1 MTNTKFKLKI
11 DYLCQNSF
19 MMNYISIDNISKAF
33 SDKLLFENISFGI
46 EKGEK
51 TALVAANG
59 TGKSTMM
66 KILVGKEES
75 DKGSISYNENIRIG
89 YLEQLPQFDS
99 ELTIQEVIS
108 TGHTDIM
115 NVIQRYENAL
125 LNHVDDNNISTKK
138 ELEDAISQMD
148 ALQAWSYEQRLK
160 QLLYTFEITDLSQ
173 KIGTLS
179 GGQVKRLALALV
191 LLDDPDILFLDEPT
205 NHLDM
210 GMIEWLEKYLTQST
224 KTLFMVTHDRYFL
237 DRVCNKIFE
246 LYQGTMYTHNGNYD
260 YYVRKSRERE
270 ENKRI
275 AAERAGQLLKHELEW
290 MRSTP
295 QARTGKAKARIDAFY
310 DLQEKARM
318 RRDNNE
324 LQFGAD
330 MQRLGGKILEMDRV
344 SKSYGDMIIL
354 KDFEYIFKK
363 GERIGVIGKNGIG
376 KSTFLNMITGNENPD
391 SGTIVTGQTVV
402 YGYYTQKGIKFDER
416 KTVLETIKDIAE
428 VIHYGKDKTYSAD
441 QLLAHFM
448 FPYSMHRQPVSLLSG
463 GEKRRLYLLTVLVS
477 NPNFLILD
485 EPTNDLDLL
494 TLQKLEDFLQ
504 TYKGCLLVVSHDR
517 FFLDQTVD
525 QLFVFEGDGKV
536 KGFMGNYSQYHDYL
550 EEKNKEERRELT
562 AQKQESRAEKP
573 TSERK
578 KKRTYKEQQ
587 EYEKLAKE
595 IESLEIE
602 KEELTIKMQDQ
613 LDYQELDKL
622 GKRMNEITELIDE
635 KELRWL
641 ELDEIGG

>member
-1 MTNTKFKLKI
+1 
-11 DYLCQNSF
+11 
-19 MMNYISIDNISKAF
+19 MNYLSIDNISKAF

-75 DKGSISYNENIRIG
+75 DKGTISYNENIRIG
-89 YLEQLPQFDS
+89 YLEQLPQFNP

-115 NVIQRYENAL
+115 TVIQRYENAL
-125 LNHVDDNNISTKK
+125 LNHVDDNNTSTKK
-138 ELEDAISQMD
+138 ELEQAIAQMD
-148 ALQAWSYEQRLK
+148 GLQAWSYEQRLK
-160 QLLYTFEITDLSQ
+160 QLLYTFEITDLTQ
-173 KIGTLS
+173 KVGTLS

-310 DLQEKARM
+310 DLKEKAKV
-318 RRDNNE
+318 RRDNSE

-344 SKSYGDMIIL
+344 SKSYGDTTIL
-354 KDFEYIFKK
+354 KDFDYIFKK
-363 GERIGVIGKNGIG
+363 GERIGIIGKNGIG
-376 KSTFLNMITGNENPD
+376 KSTFLNMITGNEQPD
-391 SGTIVTGQTVV
+391 SGTIVTGQTVA

-428 VIHYGKDKTYSAD
+428 IIHYGKDKTYTAD

-448 FPYSMHRQPVSLLSG
+448 FPYSMHRQQVALLSG

-494 TLQKLEDFLQ
+494 TLQKLEDYLS

-517 FFLDQTVD
+517 FFLDETVD

-536 KGFMGNYSQYHDYL
+536 KGFMGNYSQYHEYL
-550 EEKNKEERRELT
+550 ENKTREEKREIA
-562 AQKQESRAEKP
+562 AQKQETRAEKP
-573 TSERK
+573 ASERK

-587 EYEKLAKE
+587 EYEQLAKD
-595 IESLEIE
+595 IEALETE
-602 KEELTIKMQDQ
+602 KKELTSKLEQQ
-613 LDYQELDKL
+613 LDYQELEKI
-622 GKRMNEITELIDE
+622 GNRISEITNLIDE
-635 KELRWL
+635 KEMRWL
-641 ELDEIGG
+641 ELDEI

>member
-1 MTNTKFKLKI
+1 
-11 DYLCQNSF
+11 
-19 MMNYISIDNISKAF
+19 MNYLSIDNISKAF

-75 DKGSISYNENIRIG
+75 DKGTVSYNENIRIG
-89 YLEQLPQFDS
+89 YLEQLPQFDPES
-99 ELTIQEVIS
+99 TIQEVIS
-108 TGHTDIM
+108 TGHTDVM
-115 NVIQRYENAL
+115 SVIQRYENAL
-125 LNHVDDNNISTKK
+125 LNHVDDNNLSTKK

-148 ALQAWSYEQRLK
+148 GLQAWSYEQRLK
-160 QLLYTFEITDLSQ
+160 QLLYTFDITDLSQ
-173 KIGTLS
+173 KVGTLS

-275 AAERAGQLLKHELEW
+275 AAERAGQLLKYELEW

-310 DLQEKARM
+310 DLQEKAKM
-318 RRDNNE
+318 RRDNSE
-324 LQFGAD
+324 LQFGSD

-344 SKSYGDMIIL
+344 SKSYGNTTIL
-354 KDFEYIFKK
+354 KDFDYIFKR
-363 GERIGVIGKNGIG
+363 GERIGIIGKNGIG
-376 KSTFLNMITGNENPD
+376 KSTFLNMITGSESPD
-391 SGTIVTGQTVV
+391 AGTIVTGQTVA
-402 YGYYTQKGIKFDER
+402 YGYYTQKGMKFDER

-428 VIHYGKDKTYSAD
+428 VIHYGKDKTYTAD

-517 FFLDQTVD
+517 YFLDQTVD

-550 EEKNKEERRELT
+550 EEKNKEEKREQA
-562 AQKQESRAEKP
+562 AQKQESRVEKP
-573 TSERK
+573 ATERK
-578 KKRTYKEQQ
+578 KKRSYKEEK
-587 EYEKLAKE
+587 EYEQLAKD
-595 IESLEIE
+595 IEALENE
-602 KEELTIKMQDQ
+602 KAELTAKMQEQ
-613 LDYQELDKL
+613 LDYQELDRL

-635 KELRWL
+635 KEMRWL
-641 ELDEIGG
+641 ELDEI

>member
-1 MTNTKFKLKI
+1 
-11 DYLCQNSF
+11 
-19 MMNYISIDNISKAF
+19 MNYISIDNISKAF

-75 DKGSISYNENIRIG
+75 DKGSIAYNENIRIG
-89 YLEQLPQFDS
+89 YLEQLPYFEP
-99 ELTIQEVIS
+99 ELTIQDVIS

-115 NVIQRYENAL
+115 NVIQRYEKAL
-125 LNHVDDNNISTKK
+125 LNHVDENNISTKK

-160 QLLYTFEITDLSQ
+160 QLLFTFEITDLSQ

-275 AAERAGQLLKHELEW
+275 AAERAGQLLKYELEW

-310 DLQEKARM
+310 DLKEKAKF
-318 RRDNNE
+318 RRDNTE
-324 LQFGAD
+324 LQFGSD

-344 SKSYGDMIIL
+344 SKSYGEMTIL

-363 GERIGVIGKNGIG
+363 GERIGIIGKNGIG
-376 KSTFLNMITGNENPD
+376 KSTFLNMITGNESPD
-391 SGTIVTGQTVV
+391 SGTIVTGQTVA
-402 YGYYTQKGIKFDER
+402 YGYYTQNGIKFDER
-416 KTVLETIKDIAE
+416 KTVIETIQDIAE

-448 FPYSMHRQPVSLLSG
+448 FPYPMHRQPVSLLSG

-504 TYKGCLLVVSHDR
+504 SYKGCLLVVSHDR
-517 FFLDQTVD
+517 YFLDQTVD

-550 EEKNKEERRELT
+550 EEKNKEEKRVIA
-562 AQKQESRAEKP
+562 AQKQETRVEKP
-573 TSERK
+573 KATERK

-587 EYEKLAKE
+587 EYEQLAKD
-595 IESLEIE
+595 IESLEME
-602 KEELTIKMQDQ
+602 KEEITVKMQEQ
-613 LDYQELDKL
+613 
-622 GKRMNEITELIDE
+622 ID
-635 KELRWL
+635 
-641 ELDEIGG
+641 

>member
-1 MTNTKFKLKI
+1 
-11 DYLCQNSF
+11 
-19 MMNYISIDNISKAF
+19 MNYLSIDNISKAF

-75 DKGSISYNENIRIG
+75 DKGTISYNENIRIG
-89 YLEQLPQFDS
+89 YLEQLPQFDP

-115 NVIQRYENAL
+115 AVIQRYENAL
-125 LNHVDDNNISTKK
+125 LNHVDDNNTSTKK
-138 ELEDAISQMD
+138 ELEQAIAQMD
-148 ALQAWSYEQRLK
+148 GLQAWSYEQRLK

-173 KIGTLS
+173 KVGTLS

-310 DLQEKARM
+310 DLKEKAKV
-318 RRDNNE
+318 RRDNSE

-344 SKSYGDMIIL
+344 SKSYGDMTIL
-354 KDFEYIFKK
+354 KDFDYIFKK
-363 GERIGVIGKNGIG
+363 GERIGIIGKNGIG
-376 KSTFLNMITGNENPD
+376 KSTFLNMITGNEQPD
-391 SGTIVTGQTVV
+391 SGTIVTGQTVA

-428 VIHYGKDKTYSAD
+428 IIHYGKDKPSTAD

-448 FPYSMHRQPVSLLSG
+448 FPYSMHRQQVALLSG

-494 TLQKLEDFLQ
+494 TLQKLEDYLS

-517 FFLDQTVD
+517 FFLDETVD

-536 KGFMGNYSQYHDYL
+536 KGFMGNYSQYHEYL
-550 EEKNKEERRELT
+550 ENKTREEKREIA
-562 AQKQESRAEKP
+562 AQKQETRAEKP
-573 TSERK
+573 ASERK

-587 EYEKLAKE
+587 EYEQLAKD
-595 IESLEIE
+595 IEALETE
-602 KEELTIKMQDQ
+602 KMELTSKLEQQ
-613 LDYQELDKL
+613 LDYQELEKI
-622 GKRMNEITELIDE
+622 GNRISEITNLIDE
-635 KELRWL
+635 KEMRWL
-641 ELDEIGG
+641 ELDEI

>member
-1 MTNTKFKLKI
+1 
-11 DYLCQNSF
+11 
-19 MMNYISIDNISKAF
+19 MNYISVDNISKAF

-75 DKGSISYNENIRIG
+75 DKGSIAYNENIRIG
-89 YLEQLPQFDS
+89 YLEQLPHFEP
-99 ELTIQEVIS
+99 ELTIQDVIS

-125 LNHVDDNNISTKK
+125 VNHVDDNNLNTKK

-160 QLLYTFEITDLSQ
+160 QLLFTFEITDLSQ
-173 KIGTLS
+173 KVGTLS

-310 DLQEKARM
+310 DLQEKAKM

-324 LQFGAD
+324 LQFGSD

-344 SKSYGDMIIL
+344 SKSYGEMTIL
-354 KDFEYIFKK
+354 KDFDYIFKK
-363 GERIGVIGKNGIG
+363 GERIGIIGKNGIG
-376 KSTFLNMITGNENPD
+376 KSTFLNMITGNEKPD
-391 SGTIVTGQTVV
+391 SGTIVTGQTVA

-428 VIHYGKDKTYSAD
+428 VIHYGKDNVYTAD
-441 QLLAHFM
+441 KLLAHFM

-504 TYKGCLLVVSHDR
+504 TYKGCLIVVSHDR

-525 QLFVFEGDGKV
+525 QLFVFEGDGNV

-550 EEKNKEERRELT
+550 EEKNKEERREQV
-562 AQKQESRAEKP
+562 AQKQESRVEKP
-573 TSERK
+573 ASERK
-578 KKRTYKEQQ
+578 KKRTYKEQK
-587 EYEKLAKE
+587 EYEQLAQE
-595 IESLEIE
+595 IETLE
-602 KEELTIKMQDQ
+602 KEKAELTIKMQEQ
-613 LDYQELDKL
+613 LDYQEIEKL
-622 GKRMNEITELIDE
+622 GKRMNEIAALIDE
-635 KELRWL
+635 KEMRWL
-641 ELDEIGG
+641 ELDEI

>member
-1 MTNTKFKLKI
+1 
-11 DYLCQNSF
+11 
-19 MMNYISIDNISKAF
+19 MNYLSIDNISKAF

-75 DKGSISYNENIRIG
+75 DKGSIAYNENIRIG
-89 YLEQLPQFDS
+89 YLEQLPQFDP

-115 NVIQRYENAL
+115 AVIQRYEKAL
-125 LNHVDDNNISTKK
+125 LNHVDDNNLNTKQ
-138 ELEDAISQMD
+138 ELEMAISQMD
-148 ALQAWSYEQRLK
+148 SLQAWSYEQRLK
-160 QLLYTFEITDLSQ
+160 QLLYTFEITDLTQ
-173 KIGTLS
+173 KVGTLS

-275 AAERAGQLLKHELEW
+275 AAERAGQLLKYELEW

-310 DLQEKARM
+310 DLQEKAKM

-324 LQFGAD
+324 LQFGSD

-344 SKSYGDMIIL
+344 SKAYGNTTIH
-354 KDFEYIFKK
+354 KDFDYIFKK
-363 GERIGVIGKNGIG
+363 GERIGIIGKNGIG
-376 KSTFLNMITGNENPD
+376 KSTFLNMITGKENPD
-391 SGTIVTGQTVV
+391 SGTIVTGQTVA

-428 VIHYGKDKTYSAD
+428 VIHYGKDKTYTAD

-463 GEKRRLYLLTVLVS
+463 GEKRRLYLLTVLVA

-504 TYKGCLLVVSHDR
+504 NYKGCLLVVSHDR
-517 FFLDQTVD
+517 FFLDETVD

-536 KGFMGNYSQYHDYL
+536 KGFMGNYSQYREYL
-550 EEKNKEERRELT
+550 ENKTKEEKREQA
-562 AQKQESRAEKP
+562 AQKQETRAAEKP
-573 TSERK
+573 ATERK

-587 EYEKLAKE
+587 EYEQLARDIEALETEKKELTARLEQQLDYKE
-595 IESLEIE
+595 IEKIGNRIS
-602 KEELTIKMQDQ
+602 
-613 LDYQELDKL
+613 
-622 GKRMNEITELIDE
+622 EITDLIDE

-641 ELDEIGG
+641 ELDEI

>member
-1 MTNTKFKLKI
+1 
-11 DYLCQNSF
+11 
-19 MMNYISIDNISKAF
+19 MNYISIDNISKAF

-75 DKGSISYNENIRIG
+75 DKGTIAYNENIRIG
-89 YLEQLPQFDS
+89 YLEQLPQFDPQ
-99 ELTIQEVIS
+99 LTIQDVIS

-125 LNHVDDNNISTKK
+125 LNHVDDDNISTKK
-138 ELEDAISQMD
+138 ELEVAISQMD
-148 ALQAWSYEQRLK
+148 SLQAWSYEQRLK
-160 QLLYTFEITDLSQ
+160 QLLFTFEITDLTQ

-275 AAERAGQLLKHELEW
+275 AAERAGQLLKYELEW

-310 DLQEKARM
+310 DLKEKAKF
-318 RRDNNE
+318 RRDNTE
-324 LQFGAD
+324 LQFGSD

-344 SKSYGDMIIL
+344 SKSYGEMTIL
-354 KDFEYIFKK
+354 KDFDYIFKK
-363 GERIGVIGKNGIG
+363 GERIGIIGKNGIG
-376 KSTFLNMITGNENPD
+376 KSTFLNMITGNESPD
-391 SGTIVTGQTVV
+391 SGTIVTGQTVA

-416 KTVLETIKDIAE
+416 KTVLETIQDIAE
-428 VIHYGKDKTYSAD
+428 VIHYGKDNVYTAD
-441 QLLAHFM
+441 KLLAHFM

-504 TYKGCLLVVSHDR
+504 SYKGCLIVVSHDR
-517 FFLDQTVD
+517 FFLDKTVD

-550 EEKNKEERRELT
+550 EEKNKEEKKVIA
-562 AQKQESRAEKP
+562 AQKQETRMEKP
-573 TSERK
+573 KATERK

-587 EYEKLAKE
+587 EYEQLAKD
-595 IESLEIE
+595 IESLEME
-602 KEELTIKMQDQ
+602 KEEITVKMQEQ
-613 LDYQELDKL
+613 IDYQEIERL
-622 GKRMNEITELIDE
+622 GKRLNEINDLLNE
-635 KELRWL
+635 KEMRWL
-641 ELDEIGG
+641 ELDEIEL

>member
-1 MTNTKFKLKI
+1 
-11 DYLCQNSF
+11 
-19 MMNYISIDNISKAF
+19 MNYISIDNISKAF

-89 YLEQLPQFDS
+89 YLEQLPQFEP

-115 NVIQRYENAL
+115 AVIQRYENAL
-125 LNHVDDNNISTKK
+125 LNHVDDNNIATKK
-138 ELEDAISQMD
+138 ELEQAIAQMD
-148 ALQAWSYEQRLK
+148 GLQAWSYEQRLK

-173 KIGTLS
+173 KVGTLS

-275 AAERAGQLLKHELEW
+275 AAERAGQLLKYELEW

-310 DLQEKARM
+310 DLQEKARV
-318 RRDNNE
+318 RRDNSE

-344 SKSYGDMIIL
+344 SKSYGDTVVL

-363 GERIGVIGKNGIG
+363 GERIGIIGKNGIG
-376 KSTFLNMITGNENPD
+376 KSTFLNMITGNESPD
-391 SGTIVTGQTVV
+391 SGTIVTGQTVA
-402 YGYYTQKGIKFDER
+402 YGYYTQKDIKFDER

-428 VIHYGKDKTYSAD
+428 VIHYGKDKTYTAD

-448 FPYSMHRQPVSLLSG
+448 FPYSMHRQQVALLSG

-494 TLQKLEDFLQ
+494 TLQKLEDYLRS
-504 TYKGCLLVVSHDR
+504 YKGCLLVVSHDR
-517 FFLDQTVD
+517 FFLDETVD

-536 KGFMGNYSQYHDYL
+536 KGFMGNYSQYHEYL
-550 EEKNKEERRELT
+550 ENKTKEEKREIA
-562 AQKQESRAEKP
+562 AQKQETRAERP
-573 TSERK
+573 AATERK

-587 EYEKLAKE
+587 EYEQLARD
-595 IESLEIE
+595 IEALENE
-602 KEELTIKMQDQ
+602 KKELTIKLEQQ
-613 LDYQELDKL
+613 LDYKEIEKI
-622 GKRMNEITELIDE
+622 GNRIGEITDLIDE

-641 ELDEIGG
+641 ELDEIS

>member
-1 MTNTKFKLKI
+1 
-11 DYLCQNSF
+11 
-19 MMNYISIDNISKAF
+19 MNYISIDNISKAF

-75 DKGSISYNENIRIG
+75 DKGSIAYNENIRIG
-89 YLEQLPQFDS
+89 YLEQLPHFEP
-99 ELTIQEVIS
+99 ELSIQDVIS

-125 LNHVDDNNISTKK
+125 LSHVDDDNISTKR
-138 ELEDAISQMD
+138 ELEQAISQMD

-173 KIGTLS
+173 RVGTMS

-224 KTLFMVTHDRYFL
+224 KTIFMVTHDRYFL

-260 YYVRKSRERE
+260 FYVRKSRERE

-310 DLQEKARM
+310 DLQEKAKL
-318 RRDNNE
+318 RRDNSE

-344 SKSYGDMIIL
+344 SKSYGDMTVL
-354 KDFEYIFKK
+354 KDFEYIFKR
-363 GERIGVIGKNGIG
+363 GERIGIIGKNGIG
-376 KSTFLNMITGNENPD
+376 KSTFLNMITGNETPD

-402 YGYYTQKGIKFDER
+402 YGYYTQKGIQFDER
-416 KTVLETIKDIAE
+416 KTVLETIQDIAE
-428 VIHYGKDKTYSAD
+428 VIHYGKDKTYTAD

-494 TLQKLEDFLQ
+494 TLHKLEDYLQ
-504 TYKGCLLVVSHDR
+504 SYKGCLLVVSHDR
-517 FFLDQTVD
+517 FFLDETVD
-525 QLFVFEGDGKV
+525 QLFVFEGEGKI

-550 EEKNKEERRELT
+550 EEKNKEERKEIA
-562 AQKQESRAEKP
+562 AQKQEARIEKP
-573 TSERK
+573 KSTERK
-578 KKRTYKEQQ
+578 KKRSYKEQQ
-587 EYEKLAKE
+587 EYERLANE
-595 IESLEIE
+595 IETLEKE
-602 KEELTIKMQDQ
+602 KEELTSKMQEQ

-622 GKRMNEITELIDE
+622 GKRMNEINELLDE

-641 ELDEIGG
+641 ELDEIN

>member
-1 MTNTKFKLKI
+1 
-11 DYLCQNSF
+11 
-19 MMNYISIDNISKAF
+19 MNYISIDNISKAF

-89 YLEQLPQFDS
+89 YLEQLPHFEP

-115 NVIQRYENAL
+115 AVIQRYENAL
-125 LNHVDDNNISTKK
+125 LNHVDDNNIATKK
-138 ELEDAISQMD
+138 ELEQSIAQMD
-148 ALQAWSYEQRLK
+148 GLQAWSYEQRLK

-173 KIGTLS
+173 KVGTLS

-310 DLQEKARM
+310 DLQEKARV
-318 RRDNNE
+318 RRDNSE

-344 SKSYGDMIIL
+344 SKSYGDTVVL

-363 GERIGVIGKNGIG
+363 GERIGIIGKNGIG
-376 KSTFLNMITGNENPD
+376 KSTFLNMITGNETPD
-391 SGTIVTGQTVV
+391 SGTIVTGQTVA

-416 KTVLETIKDIAE
+416 KTVIETIKDIAE
-428 VIHYGKDKTYSAD
+428 VIHYGKDKTYTAD

-448 FPYSMHRQPVSLLSG
+448 FPYSMHRQQVALLSG

-494 TLQKLEDFLQ
+494 TLQKLEDYLQ

-517 FFLDQTVD
+517 FFLDETVD

-536 KGFMGNYSQYHDYL
+536 KGFMGNYSQYHEYL
-550 EEKNKEERRELT
+550 ENKTKEEKREIA
-562 AQKQESRAEKP
+562 AQKQETRAERP
-573 TSERK
+573 AATERK

-587 EYEKLAKE
+587 EYEQLAKDIEALENEKKELTAKLEQQLDYKE
-595 IESLEIE
+595 IEKIGNR
-602 KEELTIKMQDQ
+602 I
-613 LDYQELDKL
+613 
-622 GKRMNEITELIDE
+622 GEITDLIDE

-641 ELDEIGG
+641 ELDEIS

>member
-1 MTNTKFKLKI
+1 
-11 DYLCQNSF
+11 
-19 MMNYISIDNISKAF
+19 MNYISIDNISKAF

-89 YLEQLPQFDS
+89 YLEQLPQFEP

-115 NVIQRYENAL
+115 AVIQRYENAL
-125 LNHVDDNNISTKK
+125 LNHVDDNNIATKK
-138 ELEDAISQMD
+138 ELEQAIAQMD
-148 ALQAWSYEQRLK
+148 GLQAWSYEQRLK
-160 QLLYTFEITDLSQ
+160 QLLYTFEITDLTQ
-173 KIGTLS
+173 KVGTLS

-275 AAERAGQLLKHELEW
+275 AAERAGQLLKYELEW

-310 DLQEKARM
+310 DLQEKARV
-318 RRDNNE
+318 RRDNSE

-344 SKSYGDMIIL
+344 SKSYGDTVVL

-363 GERIGVIGKNGIG
+363 GERIGIIGKNGIG
-376 KSTFLNMITGNENPD
+376 KSTFLNMITGNESPD
-391 SGTIVTGQTVV
+391 SGTIVTGQTVA
-402 YGYYTQKGIKFDER
+402 YGYYTQKGINFDER

-428 VIHYGKDKTYSAD
+428 VIHYGKDKTYTAD

-448 FPYSMHRQPVSLLSG
+448 FPYSMHRQQVALLSG

-494 TLQKLEDFLQ
+494 TLQKLEDYLRS
-504 TYKGCLLVVSHDR
+504 YKGCLLVVSHDR
-517 FFLDQTVD
+517 FFLDETVD

-536 KGFMGNYSQYHDYL
+536 KGFMGNYSQYHEYL
-550 EEKNKEERRELT
+550 ENKTKEEKREIA
-562 AQKQESRAEKP
+562 AQKQETRAERP
-573 TSERK
+573 AATERK

-587 EYEKLAKE
+587 EYEQLAKDIEALENEKKELTAKLEQQLDYKE
-595 IESLEIE
+595 IEKIGNR
-602 KEELTIKMQDQ
+602 I
-613 LDYQELDKL
+613 
-622 GKRMNEITELIDE
+622 GEITDLIDE

-641 ELDEIGG
+641 ELDEIS

>member
-1 MTNTKFKLKI
+1 
-11 DYLCQNSF
+11 
-19 MMNYISIDNISKAF
+19 MNYISIDNISKAF

-75 DKGSISYNENIRIG
+75 DKGSIAYNENIRIG
-89 YLEQLPQFDS
+89 YLEQLPQFDPD
-99 ELTIQEVIS
+99 LTIQDVIS

-115 NVIQRYENAL
+115 SVIQRYEKAL
-125 LNHVDDNNISTKK
+125 TEHVDDNNVATKK
-138 ELEDAISQMD
+138 ELEQAIAQMD
-148 ALQAWSYEQRLK
+148 GLQAWSYEQRLK

-246 LYQGTMYTHNGNYD
+246 LYQGTMYVHNGNYD

-310 DLQEKARM
+310 DLQEKAKM

-344 SKSYGDMIIL
+344 SKSYGDITVL
-354 KDFEYIFKK
+354 KDFDYIFKK
-363 GERIGVIGKNGIG
+363 GERIGIIGKNGIG

-391 SGTIVTGQTVV
+391 SGTIVTGQTVA

-428 VIHYGKDKTYSAD
+428 VIHYGKDKVYTAD

-448 FPYSMHRQPVSLLSG
+448 FPYPMHRQQVALLSG
-463 GEKRRLYLLTVLVS
+463 GEKRRLYLLTVLVA

-494 TLQKLEDFLQ
+494 TLQKLEDYLRS
-504 TYKGCLLVVSHDR
+504 YKGCLLVVSHDR
-517 FFLDQTVD
+517 FFLDETVD

-536 KGFMGNYSQYHDYL
+536 KGFMGNYSQYHEYI
-550 EEKNKEERRELT
+550 ENKNKEEKRELA
-562 AQKQESRAEKP
+562 AQKQEARTEKP
-573 TSERK
+573 ATTDRK
-578 KKRTYKEQQ
+578 KKRSYKEQQ
-587 EYEKLAKE
+587 EYEQLTKDIAA
-595 IESLEIE
+595 LEIE
-602 KEELTIKMQDQ
+602 KEELTVKMEQQ
-613 LDYQELDKL
+613 LDYQELEKI
-622 GKRMNEITELIDE
+622 GNRISEITELIDE

-641 ELDEIGG
+641 ELDEI

>member
-1 MTNTKFKLKI
+1 
-11 DYLCQNSF
+11 
-19 MMNYISIDNISKAF
+19 MNYISIDNISKAY

-66 KILVGKEES
+66 KILVGKEEC
-75 DKGSISYNENIRIG
+75 DKGSIAYNENMRIG
-89 YLEQLPQFDS
+89 YLEQMPYFDPT
-99 ELTIQEVIS
+99 LTIQDVIS

-115 NVIQRYENAL
+115 SVIQSYEKAL
-125 LNHVDDNNISTKK
+125 LNHVDDNNLKTKL
-138 ELEDAISQMD
+138 ELETAISNMD

-160 QLLYTFEITDLSQ
+160 QLLYTFDITDLTQ
-173 KIGTLS
+173 TIGTLS
-179 GGQVKRLALALV
+179 GGQIKRLALALV

-210 GMIEWLEKYLTQST
+210 GMIEWLEKYLSQST

-246 LYQGTMYTHNGNYD
+246 LYQGTMYVHKGNYD

-275 AAERAGQLLKHELEW
+275 AAERAGQLLKYELEW

-310 DLQEKARM
+310 DLKEKAKM

-324 LQFGAD
+324 LQFGSD

-344 SKSYGDMIIL
+344 SKSYGNNIIL
-354 KDFEYIFKK
+354 RDFDYIFKK
-363 GERIGVIGKNGIG
+363 GERIGIIGKNGIG
-376 KSTFLNMITGNENPD
+376 KSTFLNMITGSENPD
-391 SGTIVTGQTVV
+391 SGTIVTGQTVA

-416 KTVLETIKDIAE
+416 KTVVETIKDIAE

-517 FFLDQTVD
+517 YFLDQTVD

-536 KGFMGNYSQYHDYL
+536 KGFMGNYTQYHDYI
-550 EEKNKEERRELT
+550 EEKSKEERREQ
-562 AQKQESRAEKP
+562 AIQKQESKP
-573 TSERK
+573 DKPKSAERK
-578 KKRTYKEQQ
+578 KKRSYKEQK
-587 EYEKLAKE
+587 EYDQLTQE
-595 IESLEIE
+595 IEDLELE
-602 KEELTIKMQDQ
+602 KETLTLKMQDQ
-613 LDYQELDKL
+613 LDYQELDKI
-622 GKRMNEITELIDE
+622 GKRINEINELLDE

-641 ELDEIGG
+641 ELDEIE

>member
-1 MTNTKFKLKI
+1 
-11 DYLCQNSF
+11 
-19 MMNYISIDNISKAF
+19 MNYLSIDNISKAF

-75 DKGSISYNENIRIG
+75 DKGTVSYNENIRIG
-89 YLEQLPQFDS
+89 YLEQLPQFDP

-115 NVIQRYENAL
+115 AVIQRYENAL
-125 LNHVDDNNISTKK
+125 LNHVDDNNINTKK
-138 ELEDAISQMD
+138 ELEESISQMD

-173 KIGTLS
+173 KVGTLS

-270 ENKRI
+270 ENKRV

-310 DLQEKARM
+310 DLQEKAKM

-344 SKSYGDMIIL
+344 SKSYGNTTIL
-354 KDFEYIFKK
+354 KDFEYIFKR
-363 GERIGVIGKNGIG
+363 GERIGIIGKNGIG
-376 KSTFLNMITGNENPD
+376 KSTFLNMITGKENPD
-391 SGTIVTGQTVV
+391 SGTIVTGQTVA
-402 YGYYTQKGIKFDER
+402 YGYYTQKGIHFDER

-428 VIHYGKDKTYSAD
+428 VIHYGKDKTYTAD

-536 KGFMGNYSQYHDYL
+536 KGFMGNYSQYHEYL
-550 EEKNKEERRELT
+550 ENKTKEEKREQA
-562 AQKQESRAEKP
+562 AQKQETRAEKP
-573 TSERK
+573 VTERK
-578 KKRTYKEQQ
+578 KKRTYKEQK
-587 EYEKLAKE
+587 EYEQLAKD
-595 IESLEIE
+595 IEDLE
-602 KEELTIKMQDQ
+602 KEKAELTAKMQEQ
-613 LDYQELDKL
+613 LDYQELDAL
-622 GKRMNEITELIDE
+622 GKRMNEITDLIDE

-641 ELDEIGG
+641 ELDEIENC

>member
-1 MTNTKFKLKI
+1 
-11 DYLCQNSF
+11 

-75 DKGSISYNENIRIG
+75 DKGFISYNENIRIG
-89 YLEQLPQFDS
+89 YLEQLPHFEP
-99 ELTIQEVIS
+99 ELTIQDVIS

-160 QLLYTFEITDLSQ
+160 QLLYTFDITDLTQ

-270 ENKRI
+270 ENKRV
-275 AAERAGQLLKHELEW
+275 AAERAGQLLKYELEW

-310 DLQEKARM
+310 DLKEKAKF
-318 RRDNNE
+318 RRDNTE
-324 LQFGAD
+324 LQFGSD

-344 SKSYGDMIIL
+344 SKSYGNTTIL
-354 KDFEYIFKK
+354 KDFDYIFKK
-363 GERIGVIGKNGIG
+363 GERIGIIGKNGIG
-376 KSTFLNMITGNENPD
+376 KSTFLNMITGSENPD
-391 SGTIVTGQTVV
+391 TGTIVTGQTVA

-416 KTVLETIKDIAE
+416 KTILETIKDIAE
-428 VIHYGKDKTYSAD
+428 VIHYGKDKVYSPD

-504 TYKGCLLVVSHDR
+504 SYKGCLLVVSHDR
-517 FFLDQTVD
+517 YFLDQTVD

-550 EEKNKEERRELT
+550 EEKNKEEKRVIA
-562 AQKQESRAEKP
+562 AQKQETRVEKP
-573 TSERK
+573 KATERK

-587 EYEKLAKE
+587 EYEQLAKD
-595 IESLEIE
+595 IESLETE
-602 KEELTIKMQDQ
+602 KEEITVKMQEQ
-613 LDYQELDKL
+613 LDYQEIERL
-622 GKRMNEITELIDE
+622 GKRLNEINDLLDD

-641 ELDEIGG
+641 ELDEIED

>member
-1 MTNTKFKLKI
+1 MPKRKLK
-11 DYLCQNSF
+11 
-19 MMNYISIDNISKAF
+19 MNYLSIDNISKAF

-75 DKGSISYNENIRIG
+75 DKGTISYNENIRIG
-89 YLEQLPQFDS
+89 YLEQLPQFEP

-115 NVIQRYENAL
+115 AVIQRYENAL
-125 LNHVDDNNISTKK
+125 LNHVDDNNTSTKK
-138 ELEDAISQMD
+138 ELEQAIAQMD
-148 ALQAWSYEQRLK
+148 GLQAWSYEQRLK

-173 KIGTLS
+173 KVGTLS

-310 DLQEKARM
+310 DLKEKAKV
-318 RRDNNE
+318 RRDNSE

-344 SKSYGDMIIL
+344 SKSYGDTTIL
-354 KDFEYIFKK
+354 KNFDYIFKK
-363 GERIGVIGKNGIG
+363 GERIGIIGKNGIG
-376 KSTFLNMITGNENPD
+376 KSTFLNMITGNEQPD
-391 SGTIVTGQTVV
+391 SGTIVTGQTVA

-428 VIHYGKDKTYSAD
+428 IIHYGKDKTYTAD

-448 FPYSMHRQPVSLLSG
+448 FPYSMHRQQVALLSG

-494 TLQKLEDFLQ
+494 TLQKLEDYLS

-517 FFLDQTVD
+517 FFLDETVD

-536 KGFMGNYSQYHDYL
+536 KGFMGNYSQYHEYL
-550 EEKNKEERRELT
+550 ENKTREEKREIA
-562 AQKQESRAEKP
+562 AQKQETRAEKP
-573 TSERK
+573 ATERK

-587 EYEKLAKE
+587 EYEQLAKD
-595 IESLEIE
+595 IEALETE
-602 KEELTIKMQDQ
+602 KKELTSKLEQQ
-613 LDYQELDKL
+613 LDYQELEKI
-622 GKRMNEITELIDE
+622 GNRISEITDLIDE
-635 KELRWL
+635 KEMRWL
-641 ELDEIGG
+641 ELDEIA